1 MGKDRRYGKNI
12 EQAVA
17 NVEQKNKEQGNL
29 EVAKRGVA
37 ITAIMNYE
45 LLIIIN
51 RVEDCVSKI
60 IVV

>member
-1 MGKDRRYGKNI
+1 M
-12 EQAVA
+12 

>member
-12 EQAVA
+12 EQAA
-17 NVEQKNKEQGNL
+17 MNVEQKNKEQGNL